1 MNIFTDEDVKKKIE
15 VNDYEITVEDFKFV
29 NEGKVI
35 HDGIKYPVYLYQ
47 IDEKIEIGKDFINHP
62 NSAFEVG
69 MEFRTKRDL
78 KLKLIDVI
86 NE

>member
-1 MNIFTDEDVKKKIE
+1 MPELKWDCANSKNRKRKIW
-15 VNDYEITVEDFKFV
+15 VGEITV
-29 NEGKVI
+29 EGKVI
-35 HDGIKYPVYLYQ
+35 HDGITYPVYLYQ
-47 IDEKIEIGKDFINHP
+47 IDEKIEIDKDFTNHP

-69 MEFRTKRDL
+69 MEFRTKREL